1 MAITRETLRLLAGMR
16 ISLGTDVDEVTAQT
30 ARAWASAWNDIRAD
44 IDNTI
49 RDILTATDSGQR
61 PSRALIDKVLRERD
75 TLTIIRARLDKLA
88 ADSGIRVMQAI
99 PTIVDRAAQF
109 EAELI
114 ATQMPPGAGNTLA
127 VTWNRVPADALTA
140 TTKPLPDLAL
150 DAIDAAR
157 NPAFKSPRI
166 LTTHRAPARPAN
178 PRAAQPPRVIDCGRC
193 GQPDG
198 VNHYCSTLR
207 PTPTWH
213 ERRRE
218 LATHYGNLI
227 AIAKRAHDHDTADL
241 LRQQWSAAL
250 AELNTAMA
258 THIGGGQ

>member
-1 MAITRETLRLLAGMR
+1 MSDHGR
-16 ISLGTDVDEVTAQT
+16 
-30 ARAWASAWNDIRAD
+30 
-44 IDNTI
+44 
-49 RDILTATDSGQR
+49 
-61 PSRALIDKVLRERD
+61 RALAFLIGELRPD
-75 TLTIIRARLDKLA
+75 WTS
-88 ADSGIRVMQAI
+88 SGSPDPLRTKGI
-99 PTIVDRAAQF
+99 
-109 EAELI
+109 L
-114 ATQMPPGAGNTLA
+114 
-127 VTWNRVPADALTA
+127 DALTA